1 MSTTPTQEDAV
12 GRGVLALATAG
23 SPRRRRGLSPQTRAI
38 YFAGVVLILPAMVMY
53 GMFVLWPLVGTFR
66 FSLFEWNGVSPSM
79 KYVGLGNY
87 QRLVN
92 DAHFWLAVKNNAVW
106 VVYKLILTVIP
117 ALVLAVAIQQ
127 VRWGRA
133 FFRTMLFLPNLLATS
148 VVGIVW
154 ARIYDPFIGIF
165 GRGWLGDPDTA
176 LFALVIANSW
186 QAFPFYMVLYVA
198 GLQNIDRSLYEA
210 AAIDGA
216 SNLRQAWYITLPL
229 LKGTTTL
236 VVVLALINAMKA
248 FDIIWA
254 STEGGPFFSTEVLM
268 TWTYRLAFARDS
280 VGMGSALSV
289 LMGILIIAF
298 TVITMRMRREGQE

>member
-1 MSTTPTQEDAV
+1 MGIARTSGDRV
-12 GRGVLALATAG
+12 GSGPLAAG
-23 SPRRRRGLSPQTRAI
+23 GGGRRGRRGRLSPQQRAI
-38 YFAGVVLILPAMVMY
+38 YFAGFALIIPALAMYCTFVV
-53 GMFVLWPLVGTFR
+53 WPLLGTIR
-66 FSLFEWNGVSPSM
+66 LSMFEWNGVSPTM

-87 QRLVN
+87 LRLVN
-92 DAHFWLAVKNNAVW
+92 DSHFWLAVKNNSIW
-106 VVYKLILTVIP
+106 VVYKLVLTVLP

-127 VRWGRA
+127 VRWGKA

-165 GRGWLGDPDTA
+165 GKGWLGNPDTA

-216 SNLRQAWYITLPL
+216 SRLKQVWYVTLPL

-254 STEGGPFFSTEVLM
+254 STEGGPFFSTEVVM
-268 TWTYRLAFARDS
+268 TWTYRLAFARDA

-289 LMGILIIAF
+289 LMGVTIIGL
-298 TVITMRMRREGQE
+298 TVLTMRMRGEGRE

>member
-1 MSTTPTQEDAV
+1 MP
-12 GRGVLALATAG
+12 ATGTSEKAPG
-23 SPRRRRGLSPQTRAI
+23 PIAAAAPRRMQLRRGRLSPQRRAMYVAGYTLVLPAIAI
-38 YFAGVVLILPAMVMY
+38 YCLFVV
-53 GMFVLWPLVGTFR
+53 WPLIGTFR
-66 FSLFEWNGVSPSM
+66 FSLFEWNGVSPTM
-79 KYVGLGNY
+79 DFVGFGNY
-87 QRLVN
+87 VSLVN
-92 DAHFWLAVKNNAVW
+92 DPHFWLAARNNAVW
-106 VVYKLILTVIP
+106 VLYKLILTVLP
-117 ALVLAVAIQQ
+117 ALGLAVAIQQ
-127 VRWGRA
+127 VKWGQA
-133 FFRTMLFLPNLLATS
+133 FFRSMLFLPNLLATS

-165 GRGWLGDPDTA
+165 GRGWLGSQDTA
-176 LFALVIANSW
+176 LFALVLANSW

-216 SNLRQAWYITLPL
+216 SRMQQFWSITLPL

-280 VGMGSALSV
+280 VGLGSALSI
-289 LMGILIIAF
+289 LMGVAIIVM
-298 TVITMRMRREGQE
+298 TVVMMRLRREERS